1 MDTGGVGLSALQ
13 SAAMSAV
20 QTGGT
25 QGAIAMK
32 VLKETLDQAQQMVKP
47 VLDSMDSVS
56 NIVYNSHGR
65 VVPPS
70 TQGASVDL
78 TG

>member
-1 MDTGGVGLSALQ
+1 METGSVGLSTLQ
-13 SAAMSAV
+13 SAAMTAV

-32 VLKETLDQAQQMVKP
+32 VLKQTLDQAQQMVKP
-47 VLDSMDSVS
+47 VLDASETVS
-56 NIVYNSHGR
+56 NIVYNSHGQ
-65 VVPPS
+65 VVPPT
-70 TQGASVDL
+70 TQGASVDM